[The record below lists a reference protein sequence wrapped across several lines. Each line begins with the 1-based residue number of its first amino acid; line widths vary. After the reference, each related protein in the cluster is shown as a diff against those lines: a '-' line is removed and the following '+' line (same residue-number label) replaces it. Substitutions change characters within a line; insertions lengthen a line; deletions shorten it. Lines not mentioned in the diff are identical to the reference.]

1 MDFKDLLLTP
11 IYLPFI
17 FLVALMFRRRLCDRH
32 TKAYFMP
39 AFTLK
44 IIGAICL
51 GLIYQFYYGGGDTFN
66 FFKDSKVIW
75 EAFTESPLT
84 AIRIV
89 FADGGY
95 HYDLYEYT
103 RRIYFYVDPY
113 SFHVIRLAGFL
124 GFFTFH
130 TYTLIAIFFAIIS
143 FTGVWAMYKVFYHL
157 YPHLHKK
164 LAIAV
169 FFLPSVFFWG
179 SGLMKDTITLG
190 AMGWAFYGFYFG
202 IINRKN
208 ILSNLFILV
217 ISLLIIKA
225 IKVYIL
231 LCFLPAAF
239 FWVFLEY
246 RAKIRSKALQ
256 FLALPFTIVASVPLG
271 YFAIEKVTEDNARY
285 QLENIATTTQV
296 TAEWLTQM
304 GNVSKG
310 SVYSLGEFDG
320 TFTGMLSKFPQAVV
334 VTLYRPFIWE
344 VRNPVMLLSAL
355 ESMFFLYLT
364 IQMFRHFK
372 IKVLLKMLNDQP
384 VLLFCFV
391 FSITFA
397 FAVGISSYNFGTL
410 VRYKIPM
417 MPFFLAALYIIQS
430 QSEKKVNKFKKLR
443 QLA

>member
-1 MDFKDLLLTP
+1 MEFKDLLLTP

-17 FLVALMFRRRLCDRH
+17 FLIALIFRKNLCDKY
-32 TKAYFMP
+32 TKKYFMP

-44 IIGAICL
+44 VIGAISL
-51 GLIYQFYYGGGDTFN
+51 GLIYQFYYKGGDTYN
-66 FFKDSKVIW
+66 FFRDSKVIW

-84 AIRIV
+84 AIRLV
-89 FADGGY
+89 LADGGY
-95 HYDLYEYT
+95 HYDLYDYT

-113 SFHVIRLAGFL
+113 SYHVIRLAGFL

-130 TYTLIAIFFAIIS
+130 TYTLIAVLFAVLS
-143 FTGVWAMYKVFYHL
+143 FTGVWALYKVFYHL

-190 AMGWAFYGFYFG
+190 ALGWAFYGFYFG
-202 IINRKN
+202 LINRKN
-208 ILSNLFILV
+208 IISNIIILMV
-217 ISLLIIKA
+217 SLIVIKA

-246 RAKIRSKALQ
+246 RARITSRALQ
-256 FLALPFTIVASVPLG
+256 FLALPFTIVASIPLG
-271 YFAIEKVTEDNARY
+271 YYAIVKVTEDNARY

-304 GNVSKG
+304 GNVSNG

-320 TFTGMLSKFPQAVV
+320 SFGSMLSKFPQAVV
-334 VTLYRPFIWE
+334 VTLYRPFLWE

-355 ESMFFLYLT
+355 ESLFFLYLT
-364 IQMFRHFK
+364 IQMFRNFK
-372 IKVLLKMLNDQP
+372 FRVLLKMLNDQP

-417 MPFFLAALYIIQS
+417 MPFFLSALYIIQS
-430 QSEKKVNKFKKLR
+430 QSVKKSKKLR

>member
-11 IYLPFI
+11 LYLPFI
-17 FLVALMFRRRLCDRH
+17 FLVALLFRRRLCDRY
-32 TKAYFMP
+32 TKQYFMP
-39 AFTLK
+39 ALTLK

-51 GLIYQFYYGGGDTFN
+51 GLIYQFYYNGGDTYN
-66 FFKDSKVIW
+66 FFNDSKVIW
-75 EAFTESPLT
+75 EAFTHSPVT
-84 AIRIV
+84 ALRIV
-89 FADGGY
+89 FADGEY

-103 RRIYFYVDPY
+103 RRIYFYVDSY

-130 TYTLIAIFFAIIS
+130 TYSLIAIFFAILS
-143 FTGVWAMYKVFYHL
+143 FTGIWAMYKVFYHL

-164 LAIAV
+164 MAIAV
-169 FFLPSVFFWG
+169 FFIPSVFFWG

-190 AMGWAFYGFYFG
+190 ALGWAFYGFYFG
-202 IINRKN
+202 LINRKN
-208 ILSNLFILV
+208 IISNILILV
-217 ISLLIIKA
+217 VSLLIIKA

-239 FWVFLEY
+239 FWVFLAY
-246 RAKIRSKALQ
+246 RAKIKSRALQ

-271 YFAIEKVTEDNARY
+271 YLAIEKVTEDNARY
-285 QLENIATTTQV
+285 QLENIATTTQI

-304 GNVSKG
+304 GTLQKG

-320 TFTGMLSKFPQAVV
+320 TFMGMLSKFPQAVV

-355 ESMFFLYLT
+355 EALFFLYLT
-364 IQMFRHFK
+364 IQMFRNFR
-372 IKVLLKMLNDQP
+372 IKALLKMLNEQP

-430 QSEKKVNKFKKLR
+430 QAVKKSRKLR